1 MLISDIRIEGFRSY
15 KDSSFSFK
23 DGANIIWGENARG
36 KTNLLEAVMLLSG
49 AQSWRSRKRGD
60 IINFYEQQ
68 ARITG
73 RAEARSRV
81 FEIKIGRS
89 TAFRRSASST

>member
-49 AQSWRSRKRGD
+49 AQSWRSRRRGD
-60 IINFYEQQ
+60 IKDH
-68 ARITG
+68 RPG
-73 RAEARSRV
+73 RGTVE
-81 FEIKIGRS
+81 GL
-89 TAFRRSASST
+89 